1 MLLPQRWLL
10 AGSALRERIRPL
22 LAQRFHKPAM
32 GRQDAGATNAAS
44 ALEASAF
51 TGAAISRLEAGAT
64 RKALALAACYP
75 VCQR

>member
-32 GRQDAGATNAAS
+32 GRQDAGAT
-44 ALEASAF
+44 LGAF
-51 TGAAISRLEAGAT
+51 QLLVCDAISPR
-64 RKALALAACYP
+64 
-75 VCQR
+75 